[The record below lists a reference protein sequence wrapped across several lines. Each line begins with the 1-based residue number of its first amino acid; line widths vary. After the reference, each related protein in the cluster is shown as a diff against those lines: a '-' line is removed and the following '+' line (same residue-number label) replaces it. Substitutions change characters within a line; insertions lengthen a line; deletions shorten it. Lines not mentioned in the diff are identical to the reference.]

1 MNTHTSYKGRVEETR
16 CQPSRPQQKNTP
28 TRWVQLDPTDEEEDR
43 PASYD
48 IWNSIEPPSI
58 AFWIR
63 RNVYKQ
69 PLHEKDDRLIIW
81 ELHRPSFNM
90 KKPETQEEN
99 LVSEL
104 EKWRVKFANF
114 QEDLKK
120 RLRNLTPLQKIA
132 MSDAFAN
139 RNEMVMEYNVMIT
152 ALLGCNTN
160 TSILGSD
167 VPGFHKAQ
175 C

>member
-1 MNTHTSYKGRVEETR
+1 
-16 CQPSRPQQKNTP
+16 
-28 TRWVQLDPTDEEEDR
+28 
-43 PASYD
+43 
-48 IWNSIEPPSI
+48 
-58 AFWIR
+58 
-63 RNVYKQ
+63 
-69 PLHEKDDRLIIW
+69 
-81 ELHRPSFNM
+81 M